1 MVPGP
6 HRDLSEGYALV
17 KILLVWKPSVQLG
30 HLEEVPCINYL
41 QVNDNVKVDMTL
53 KQKLEEM

>member
-6 HRDLSEGYALV
+6 HRDPSEGYALV

-30 HLEEVPCINYL
+30 HLEEVPCIDYL
-41 QVNDNVKVDMTL
+41 QVNDNVSVDMTL
-53 KQKLEEM
+53 KLKVEEM